1 MCANVNQIGLLV
13 IQDKAAVP
21 GDGTKEAAA
30 SEDDGTKMAQMVC
43 SLNNREDC
51 LACGS

>member
-1 MCANVNQIGLLV
+1 MITPNL
-13 IQDKAAVP
+13 QDKKLA
-21 GDGTKEAAA
+21 EEEE
-30 SEDDGTKMAQMVC
+30 EDLQAKMAQVTC

>member
-1 MCANVNQIGLLV
+1 V
-13 IQDKAAVP
+13 QDKKLAEEEE
-21 GDGTKEAAA
+21 DLEA
-30 SEDDGTKMAQMVC
+30 KMAQVTC

>member
-1 MCANVNQIGLLV
+1 MITPNL
-13 IQDKAAVP
+13 QDKKLA
-21 GDGTKEAAA
+21 EEEE
-30 SEDDGTKMAQMVC
+30 EDLQSKMAQVTC